1 MRGVA
6 RHTALVLS
14 LSLALSAWS
23 PGAALSDET
32 GDGEKRAVKVI
43 VIDPGHGGEDSGA
56 TGATGVK
63 EKDVT
68 LGVAK
73 ALKKALTEKLD
84 IKVLLTRDDDRY
96 VDLEERADIA
106 NEAGADLF
114 ISIHANAAYRR
125 GANGVETYFL
135 SFEASDDDARK
146 TAAFENKVVR
156 LDGKAEDAPEDDLKS
171 ILWDLVQTKA
181 HHQSSE
187 LAEFIHVSLQKTMG
201 GEDRGVKQAPFRVL
215 VGATMPAVLVE
226 VGFISNPRE
235 ERNLSGKKGRNRI
248 ASAISKG
255 VAEFEEALRGSAG
268 YVKLGE
274 AR

>member
-1 MRGVA
+1 MA